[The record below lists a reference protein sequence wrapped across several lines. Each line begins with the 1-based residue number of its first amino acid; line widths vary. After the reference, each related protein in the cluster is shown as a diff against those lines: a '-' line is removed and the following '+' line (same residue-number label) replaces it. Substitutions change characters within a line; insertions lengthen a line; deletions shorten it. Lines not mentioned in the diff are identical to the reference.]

1 MNILI
6 TGGTGYIG
14 SHTAV
19 SLLLSG
25 HSVIIAD
32 NLSNSRITAAAA
44 IKKITG
50 KDVTFYHV
58 DLTDRAGTRKIFCDN
73 SIDAVI
79 HFAGLKA
86 NEESV
91 TSPLAYYGNNVGTT
105 LSLLAAMKER
115 GVTRLVFS
123 SSATV
128 YNGNPIPYVED
139 MPIKHE
145 GNTPYGCTKA
155 MIEKILTDC
164 AAATPELQIIAL
176 RYFNP
181 VGSHESGLINENPK
195 NTPQNLMPYLIN
207 VAEGKQ
213 PFLKIFG
220 NDYDTPDGTC
230 IRDYIHVCDL
240 ADGHVKALENLKNG
254 MDFINL
260 GSGKGYSVLEIV
272 RAFEKVN
279 NIKIP
284 FEFAPRR
291 SGDLPAF
298 YADTAKAKRLL
309 NWETKRTLADMMK
322 LRSPELAENN

>member
-1 MNILI
+1 LNILI

-19 SLLLSG
+19 ALLQSG
-25 HSVIIAD
+25 YNVIIAD
-32 NLSNSRITAAAA
+32 NLSNSSVNAVSM

-58 DLTDRAGTRKIFCDN
+58 DLTDTAATEKIFREN
-73 SIDAVI
+73 SIYAVI
-79 HFAGLKA
+79 HFAGLKS

-91 TSPLAYYGNNVGTT
+91 KLPHTYYRNNVGSTM
-105 LSLLAAMKER
+105 SLLSSMKKYKVE
-115 GVTRLVFS
+115 RLVFS

-128 YNGNPIPYVED
+128 YKGNPIPYKED
-139 MPIKHE
+139 MRISQSS
-145 GNTPYGCTKA
+145 NTPYGCSKA
-155 MIEKILTDC
+155 INEKILADC
-164 AAATPELQIIAL
+164 AIAEPRLKFVAL

-181 VGSHESGLINENPK
+181 VGAHESGLLNENPK
-195 NTPQNLMPYLIN
+195 QKTHNLMPVLSNIAAGIEPCLYIY
-207 VAEGKQ
+207 
-213 PFLKIFG
+213 G

-240 ADGHVKALENLKNG
+240 AEGHIKALESLKPG

-272 RAFEKVN
+272 KTFEKVN

-284 FEFAPRR
+284 VEFVPRR
-291 SGDLPAF
+291 DDSLPAY
-298 YADTAKAKRLL
+298 YADTEKARRLL
-309 NWETKRTLADMMK
+309 SWEPKRTLAEMMK
-322 LRSPELAENN
+322 MRNADLANNA

>member
-1 MNILI
+1 MTILI

-19 SLLLSG
+19 ALLNHG
-25 HSVIIAD
+25 YNVIIAD
-32 NLSNSRITAAAA
+32 NLSNSSVTAVTS

-58 DLTDRAGTRKIFCDN
+58 DLSDKLATEKIFRDN
-73 SIDAVI
+73 HIYAVI

-91 TSPLAYYGNNVGTT
+91 SLPLTYYSNNVGST
-105 LSLLAAMKER
+105 LSLLSSMKKYDVDR
-115 GVTRLVFS
+115 FVFS

-128 YNGNPIPYVED
+128 YKGNEIPYKED
-139 MPIKHE
+139 MRISE
-145 GNTPYGCTKA
+145 SGNTPYGCSKA
-155 MIEKILTDC
+155 IIEKILTDC
-164 AAATPELQIIAL
+164 AAAVPKLQIVAL

-181 VGSHESGLINENPK
+181 VGSHESGLLNENPK
-195 NTPQNLMPYLIN
+195 NKPQNLMPYLIK
-207 VAEGKQ
+207 VAEGKE
-213 PFLKIFG
+213 PFLQVFG

-240 ADGHVKALENLKNG
+240 AEGHIKALENLKPG

-272 RAFEKVN
+272 KAFEKVN
-279 NIKIP
+279 NIEIP
-284 FEFAPRR
+284 FRFAPRR

-298 YADTAKAKRLL
+298 WADTEKAKHLL
-309 NWETKRTLADMMK
+309 NWETTRTLADMMK
-322 LRSPELAENN
+322 LRNPDLANNS